1 MAMEVGEGESR
12 RRVERVEGRR
22 RGMEAMDMEDILG
35 MGLGQGLCCGGGRGC
50 CKLGIASL
58 FLGETV
64 VNGGDLDGGIAG
76 RARSGTWRGNVGSVP
91 VWFVWQGC

>member
-35 MGLGQGLCCGGGRGC
+35 MGLGLGQGLCCWGEGG
-50 CKLGIASL
+50 
-58 FLGETV
+58 V
-64 VNGGDLDGGIAG
+64 V
-76 RARSGTWRGNVGSVP
+76 SWE
-91 VWFVWQGC
+91 